1 MKIFSGKSG
10 IALAIFVLVSSFSC
24 AKKGPVDIVLLHTND
39 HHGAIETRD
48 ELGGLAR
55 RLTFVKQVRAENENV
70 LLVDAGDIN
79 TGSPVSNMFSAEP
92 DIKAYNMLGYDCA
105 TFGNHEFDK
114 PLATLDQ
121 QMSTAKFPFVSAN
134 IVRDGAPLGGQAY
147 IVKEFNKVKVGI
159 FGLTTLRTLVVAQ
172 PDKSLTFNNEIESAK
187 AVVKTLKDKEKCDII
202 ICLSHLG
209 DVIETQEPQVTSHK
223 LAEEVEG
230 INIIV
235 DGHSHT
241 DMNEPVLIGDTYIVS
256 AHEWGKD
263 VGSGLIN
270 YTDGNVTFTW
280 EAVEISEAAFAPD
293 GEMEALL
300 APYLEEAT
308 AALDNVI
315 GQAAGEFEF
324 GNKLT
329 RYKEMPIGNMVC
341 DGVMWYLNEKAK
353 IACDFTFCN
362 GGSIRAPLA
371 AGDILVRDVATIIPF
386 DNILYLLTLKGSDVI
401 ALFDYIGTIN
411 QGGGAF
417 PQVSKEVRYTLTYDA
432 NGENGSIANVT
443 INGQPIDPNK
453 SYKVLANDY
462 VYNGGDGY
470 VMLANATEIFNT
482 SLTLKDVI
490 QEYISTMGTIT
501 PATDGRIEV
510 IGGTQP

>member
-1 MKIFSGKSG
+1 MKILFKKSS
-10 IALAIFVLVSSFSC
+10 IVLALFVLVSSFSC

-39 HHGAIETRD
+39 HHGSIESRD
-48 ELGGLAR
+48 DLGGLAQ

-92 DIKAYNMLGYDCA
+92 DIEAYNLLGYDCG

-121 QMSTAKFPFVSAN
+121 QMKTAKFPFVSAN
-134 IVRDGAPLGGQAY
+134 ILRDGAPLGGQAY
-147 IVKEFNKVKVGI
+147 IVKEYNKVKVGI
-159 FGLTTLRTLVVAQ
+159 FGLTTLRSLVVAN

-187 AVVKTLKDKEKCDII
+187 AVVKTLQNKEKCDII
-202 ICLSHLG
+202 ICLAHLG
-209 DVIETQEPQVTSHK
+209 DVVETQDPQVTSHQ
-223 LAEEVEG
+223 LATEVAG

-241 DMNEPVLIGDTYIVS
+241 EMAEPVVIGDTYIVS
-256 AHEWGKD
+256 AHEWGKK
-263 VGSGLIN
+263 VGKGLIN
-270 YTDGNVTFTW
+270 YTDGKVSFSW
-280 EAVEISEAAFAPD
+280 EAVSITAEAYEPD
-293 GEMEALL
+293 SEMEALL
-300 APYLEEAT
+300 TPYLEKAT

-324 GNKLT
+324 GKKLT

-341 DGVMWYLNEKAK
+341 DGVMWYMNEVAK
-353 IACDFTFCN
+353 VPCDFTFCN

-371 AGDILVRDVATIIPF
+371 AGDILVRDVATVIPF
-386 DNILYLLTLKGSDVI
+386 DNILYLLTLKGTDVI
-401 ALFDYIGTIN
+401 ALFDFIGTVN
-411 QGGGAF
+411 QGAGAF
-417 PQVSKEVRYTLTYDA
+417 PQVSKEVRYTLTYDE
-432 NGENGSIANVT
+432 NGQNGSISNIT

-462 VYNGGDGY
+462 VYAGGDGY
-470 VMLANATEIFNT
+470 VMLGNATEIFNT

-490 QEYISTMGTIT
+490 QEYISAMGTIT